1 MNAPPPVAGGAGAQ
15 PQTSGL
21 AIASMV
27 LGIAS
32 IVLCLGPLAGIPAVI
47 MGHKAN
53 SDIRKS
59 GGAIQGGGMA
69 TAGLVTG
76 YLSIFMI
83 ALWGM
88 MAAVAIPNFVK
99 SRQTAQR
106 NACIKNLQMIDGS
119 KETWALEKK
128 AAPRDPVNEGEV
140 NGYIKGGAPTCPA
153 GGTYTYGVVSQDPTC
168 TIPTHELPTTARAP
182 SAVGN

>member
-1 MNAPPPVAGGAGAQ
+1 MSGAGSQ

-21 AIASMV
+21 AIASMI

-32 IVLCLGPLAGIPAVI
+32 IVLCMGPLAGIPAVI

-59 GGAIQGGGMA
+59 GGFLSGGGMA

-83 ALWGM
+83 AMWGL

-99 SRQTAQR
+99 ARKQAQLAACKNNLAIIQTGKEAWAKNNGKPDDAVPVDADLFGADKKLLLKPECPEGGSYILNSVKEEPSCSIHSR
-106 NACIKNLQMIDGS
+106 
-119 KETWALEKK
+119 
-128 AAPRDPVNEGEV
+128 
-140 NGYIKGGAPTCPA
+140 KG
-153 GGTYTYGVVSQDPTC
+153 
-168 TIPTHELPTTARAP
+168 
-182 SAVGN
+182 